1 MCQIL
6 SMKNSLFAL
15 KTAFCQ
21 FAKTFYDK
29 PRGVFDIH
37 TALLRKGKKAI
48 HQHEHIVKFI
58 YKIASTKTL
67 VHGHSHDQ

>member
-6 SMKNSLFAL
+6 SMKNSPFAL
-15 KTAFCQ
+15 KTAFYQ
-21 FAKTFYDK
+21 FAKTLDDK
-29 PRGVFDIH
+29 PCGVFDIH

-48 HQHEHIVKFI
+48 HQHERIVKFI